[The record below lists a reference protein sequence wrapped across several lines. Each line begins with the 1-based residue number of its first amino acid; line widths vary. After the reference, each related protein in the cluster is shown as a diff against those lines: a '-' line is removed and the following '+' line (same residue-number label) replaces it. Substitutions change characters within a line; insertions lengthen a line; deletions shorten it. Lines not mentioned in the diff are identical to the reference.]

1 MSPRLSL
8 SALLAVS
15 ACAPEPASSVELRQ
29 TITEVVDLGRAL
41 AIEQTAVALSTDLDP
56 APEPAEL
63 AAQLLEDLAAST
75 PCAALSAYGET
86 GLRVDFGPP
95 GAPCSGQGPDLSGSL
110 RIVFTTP
117 TAGER
122 LATLTHLDLGRAG
135 ATLTGTT
142 QITWGPDGTRQVVS
156 ELRLDSPE
164 ARQLEIQSDRI
175 QADLAGGLKIDGWQ
189 QWQTLMGRWKL
200 EIGGYEL
207 APGALVPAAGVAS
220 VDTPYEHDVYL
231 DFTGEV
237 AGGLGVRANGGRR
250 DHVFAVDANGKIVDL
265 GED

>member
-29 TITEVVDLGRAL
+29 TITEIVDLGRAL

-56 APEPAEL
+56 AAEPA
-63 AAQLLEDLAAST
+63 DLAQGLLASLAVTT
-75 PCAALSAYGET
+75 PCAEVSAFGAA

-95 GAPCSGQGPDLSGSL
+95 GAPCSGQAPDLSGSL
-110 RIVFTTP
+110 RVEFTTP
-117 TAGER
+117 TPDER

-142 QITWGPDGTRQVVS
+142 QVTWGPDGTLQVVS
-156 ELRLDSPE
+156 ELRLESPE

-175 QADLAGGLKIDGWQ
+175 QADLDGSLKIAGGQ
-189 QWQTLMGRWKL
+189 QCQTLRGRWKL

-220 VDTPYEHDVYL
+220 VDTPYEHDIYL
-231 DFTGEV
+231 DFTGTV
-237 AGGLGVRANGGRR
+237 AEGLGVRANGGRR
-250 DHVFAVDANGKIVDL
+250 DHVFAVDSSGKIVDL